1 MANKK
6 TFSFKDQSI
15 EHLIEVLDEEER
27 DREKLGTQNSVA
39 ANPVKKISDEEFYAP
54 PSKQLL
60 ADLKRC
66 AKKYN
71 KISKEEAKKIL
82 NDIYREYG
90 EIKRK
95 NGYRI

>member
-6 TFSFKDQSI
+6 TFSYKDQSV

-27 DREKLGTQNSVA
+27 ERKKLGTQNSVA

-54 PSKQLL
+54 PSKKLL

-66 AKKYN
+66 AKEIN
-71 KISKEEAKKIL
+71 KISNEEAKRRL
-82 NDIYREYG
+82 DEIYKKYG

-95 NGYRI
+95 NGYKI